1 MSHLFVA
8 FLSVCAGGGY
18 FSNDVQSF
26 PSLTPAL
33 QGTPYNRRTFV
44 RFFFRV
50 VETMDTA
57 EGIKVNAPLCGHA
70 DLQKYPFPFPPPVFF
85 FLNRWASSAV

>member
-1 MSHLFVA
+1 MQVEGILAMTFSPFRRLPRRCEVLRITDIP
-8 FLSVCAGGGY
+8 LSA
-18 FSNDVQSF
+18 
-26 PSLTPAL
+26 
-33 QGTPYNRRTFV
+33 
-44 RFFFRV
+44 FFFRV